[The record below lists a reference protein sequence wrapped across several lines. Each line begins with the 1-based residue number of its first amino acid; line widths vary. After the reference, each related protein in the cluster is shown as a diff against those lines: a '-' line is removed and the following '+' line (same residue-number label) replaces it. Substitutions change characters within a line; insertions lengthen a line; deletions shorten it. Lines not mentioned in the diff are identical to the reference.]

1 MEAIILCG
9 GLGSRLR
16 SVVKGVPKPMA
27 QVNGRPFLV
36 YILEDLRKQKV
47 KKVILATGYLKEFI
61 KKYFGNSYFDIEITY
76 SEEEWQ
82 LGTGG
87 AIREALKHCS
97 ADRVLICNGDTYL
110 DSSVSEGFEV
120 AESENCNVIYT
131 KRLERN
137 DRYGGLTILGN
148 VVVDFKEK
156 PEHASETVINGG
168 KYIIK
173 KDWFLE
179 SCPESGAFSLENDY
193 LPLAIKKYKFK
204 ALNSEGLFI
213 DIGIPED
220 YFRAQ
225 ALF

>member
-76 SEEEWQ
+76 SEEERQ

-87 AIREALKHCS
+87 AIREALKHC
-97 ADRVLICNGDTYL
+97 
-110 DSSVSEGFEV
+110 SSVSEGFEV